1 MLRYEQAQVDEKMSK
16 DKKEKMS
23 RRAALIL
30 RLFNAYN
37 NTFCKRLNINAPQAL
52 TNSYDLGAKDGTKRA
67 ILRLISMYLCC
78 KFLSC

>member
-37 NTFCKRLNINAPQAL
+37 NAFCKGQAKYQR
-52 TNSYDLGAKDGTKRA
+52 TSG
-67 ILRLISMYLCC
+67 SH
-78 KFLSC
+78 